1 MRANLACNV
10 LTLSD
15 APGQYEKFAHSTLY
29 CFVAF
34 IERLRMIN
42 WPVVI
47 KFDGDDELAYVGSE
61 EEWMCDAESQ
71 LYNHK
76 GDDYLID
83 SSGHIFSLE
92 HMQDGIIN
100 AESTCKQIQLQ
111 DFIRLVRIHASNSH
125 RCCIE
130 KINFRNIAE
139 GISLVASM
147 NDDN

>member
-1 MRANLACNV
+1 
-10 LTLSD
+10 
-15 APGQYEKFAHSTLY
+15 
-29 CFVAF
+29 
-34 IERLRMIN
+34 MIN

-47 KFDGDDELAYVGSE
+47 KLDGDDELAYVGSE
-61 EEWMCDAESQ
+61 EEWMRDAESHM
-71 LYNHK
+71 YNHK

-92 HMQDGIIN
+92 HMQNGIIN
-100 AESTCKQIQLQ
+100 AESTSKQILLQ
-111 DFIRLVRIHASNSH
+111 DFVRLVRIHASNSH

-147 NDDN
+147 SDDN